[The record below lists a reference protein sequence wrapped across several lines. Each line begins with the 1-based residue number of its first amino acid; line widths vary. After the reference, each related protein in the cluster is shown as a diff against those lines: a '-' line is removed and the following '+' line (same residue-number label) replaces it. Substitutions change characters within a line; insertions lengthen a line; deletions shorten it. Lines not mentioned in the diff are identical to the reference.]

1 MEYQAYVI
9 KLKIFYDS
17 LLQYLQ
23 NSSFDEDNYDFLI
36 HSINQ
41 FILLEHPELFQ
52 KFLQLLSVLSVCYHR
67 NKHFIDNIFHLFKKY
82 QSQIKQTFSNTFLFD
97 LFKDYRLI
105 ILFLIKNGI
114 ITFDLN
120 IYLKITTISP
130 QCTKFFAKEINEFI
144 DKENL
149 HFKKVDILTDELFEK
164 KSSQIC
170 RYIQNDSIRDFVTF
184 VTLND
189 NFNMNQEVPYDPMF
203 EIDPFLYKN
212 DEKPSVLEY
221 AFYCGSMKIINYLL
235 NNYEGKLDSKLWF
248 YAIHS
253 GEPKL
258 ITLLEGRTDSF
269 NDHFDQYFKEAVT
282 FHQNAIAAYLLNSY
296 PEYHQ
301 NIQSNYMLIAIGNH
315 NYYWLTTDFNLE
327 GAFYYLFKSHYRELA
342 NFYIKAKQEEFDNA
356 MKVYDIVSIFNIFIK
371 TY

>member
-9 KLKIFYDS
+9 KLNIFYDS
-17 LLQYLQ
+17 LLKYLQ
-23 NSSFDEDNYDFLI
+23 NSSFDEDNYNFLI

-82 QSQIKQTFSNTFLFD
+82 QNQIKKTFSNTFLFD

-105 ILFLIKNGI
+105 ILFLIKNKI

-130 QCTKFFAKEINEFI
+130 QCTKFLAKEINEFI
-144 DKENL
+144 DKENI
-149 HFKKVDILTDELFEK
+149 HFKKVGILTDELFEE

-184 VTLND
+184 VTLNH
-189 NFNMNQEVPYDPMF
+189 NFNMNQKVPYDPMF

-212 DEKPSVLEY
+212 AEKLSVLEY

-235 NNYEGKLDSKLWF
+235 KNYERKLDSKLWY

-258 ITLLEGRTDSF
+258 ITLLEGRTNSF
-269 NDHFDQYFKEAVT
+269 DVYFVQYFKEAVS

-296 PEYHQ
+296 PEYHHKIE
-301 NIQSNYMLIAIGNH
+301 NNYMLKAIGDH

-327 GAFYYLFKSHYRELA
+327 DTFYYLFKSHYRELT
-342 NFYIKAKQEEFDNA
+342 NFYIKAKQEEFDNTT
-356 MKVYDIVSIFNIFIK
+356 KVYDIVSIFYIFIK